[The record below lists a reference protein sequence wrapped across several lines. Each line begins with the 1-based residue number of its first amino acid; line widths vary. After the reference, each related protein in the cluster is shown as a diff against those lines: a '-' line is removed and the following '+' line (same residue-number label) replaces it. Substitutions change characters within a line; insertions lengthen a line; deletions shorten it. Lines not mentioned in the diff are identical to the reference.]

1 MTAEKGYLL
10 EFTMKKNCQRLS
22 CSSRRNG
29 AVLVEAS
36 LVLPLFFMVLL
47 GIVEFGRA
55 MMVSQLLTTAA
66 RDAGRAAI
74 MDGSTNKEVTATVTD
89 FLQSTVG
96 LAPQD
101 VSVEI
106 TVSPG
111 GTLDNASPGATCKIL
126 VGVAFDKVSFI
137 PGDYL
142 GGQRLQG
149 RCIMRHL

>member
-1 MTAEKGYLL
+1 M
-10 EFTMKKNCQRLS
+10 MKRFERLPF
-22 CSSRRNG
+22 SSRRNG
-29 AVLVEAS
+29 AVLVEAA

-66 RDAGRAAI
+66 RDAGRSAI
-74 MDGSTNKEVTATVTD
+74 MDGSTNKEVTSTVTD

-96 LAPQD
+96 VVPHD
-101 VSVEI
+101 VFVQI

-111 GTLDNASPGATCKIL
+111 GTLANASRGATCTVVID
-126 VGVAFDKVSFI
+126 VAFDKVSFI

-149 RCIMRHL
+149 RCAMRHL

>member
-1 MTAEKGYLL
+1 
-10 EFTMKKNCQRLS
+10 MKKNSERNS
-22 CSSRRNG
+22 RSSRRNG
-29 AVLVEAS
+29 AVLVEAA

-66 RDAGRAAI
+66 RDAGRSAI
-74 MDGSTNKEVTATVTD
+74 MDGSTNMEVTTTVKD

-96 LAPQD
+96 VAPQD
-101 VSVEI
+101 VSVRI
-106 TVSPG
+106 TVRPG
-111 GTLDNASPGATCKIL
+111 GTLANASPGATCAIL
-126 VGVAFDKVSFI
+126 IDVAFDKVSFI

-149 RCIMRHL
+149 RCTMRHL